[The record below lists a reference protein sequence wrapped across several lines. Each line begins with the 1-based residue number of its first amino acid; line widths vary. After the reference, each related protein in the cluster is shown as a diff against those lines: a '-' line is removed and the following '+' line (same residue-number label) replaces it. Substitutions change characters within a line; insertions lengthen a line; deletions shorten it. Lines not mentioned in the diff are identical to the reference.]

1 MKENNCLENKYL
13 LTMMVAK
20 RAKQLNQGY
29 KPLLVAEVKNNR
41 QLALKEIREGKIYIK
56 KEQDNLSAEIEDE
69 GNQEEFEEEII
80 IESKEE

>member
-1 MKENNCLENKYL
+1 
-13 LTMMVAK
+13 MVAK

>member
-1 MKENNCLENKYL
+1 
-13 LTMMVAK
+13 MMVAK